1 MTAEQFIKSH
11 FKGIEKETWF
21 PAMVVFSE
29 EYAEQQAIEFAE
41 WIRESY
47 FKYGT
52 MWIHGLTEKPI
63 QEDEIY
69 TTEQLYQKFKEEQ
82 K

>member
-29 EYAEQQAIEFAE
+29 EYAEYKATDFLKWLERTNTINNSGVPPN
-41 WIRESY
+41 IL
-47 FKYGT
+47 FKMY
-52 MWIHGLTEKPI
+52 KN
-63 QEDEIY
+63 QN
-69 TTEQLYQKFKEEQ
+69 KEEQ